1 MRRCLVAVSF
11 LWPVMAS
18 AEVLDKEFS
27 APVLLAVGFVFAVL
41 GGWSAYR
48 SRVLV
53 ALLVAVLAGVFFGSH
68 LSEILDPYVGPAMAV
83 EGGPS
88 YLAVSWGAPAMVVVG
103 FLLGRTL
110 RLRRGKPAP

>member
-1 MRRCLVAVSF
+1 MRRCLISVSF

-27 APVLLAVGFVFAVL
+27 APVLLGAALVFAVL
-41 GGWSAYR
+41 GAWSACR
-48 SRVLV
+48 SRVFV
-53 ALLVAVLAGVFFGSH
+53 ALLVAVLAVIFFGSH
-68 LSEILDPYVGPAMAV
+68 LSEILDPHVGPAMAA

-88 YLAVSWGAPAMVVVG
+88 YLAVSWGAPAVVVVG
-103 FLLGRTL
+103 FLLGLTL